1 MREFNLPCLKT
12 VILTVIYCIL
22 AGSGMTYAQK
32 VITGTVTDSL
42 SGSTLPGVSVN
53 VQGTLE
59 GVSTEIDGTFELST
73 EQEKVI
79 LVFRSEENTS
89 ELQSLMR
96 ITYAVFCL
104 KKNKTEIHNIS

>member
-79 LVFRSEENTS
+79 LVFSYIGYQEKAIALAPGDRKSTRLNS
-89 ELQSLMR
+89 S
-96 ITYAVFCL
+96 
-104 KKNKTEIHNIS
+104 H